1 MKFSIFFKKYWLLFL
16 IIFLAFILR
25 VYRIEELFYFTYDES
40 VPAFVGRRL
49 VLFHHI
55 PLIGGVTPFGVHLAP
70 YFYLLSAILL
80 GLGGLNPVIWGW
92 AGAVLAMVTTL
103 MVYLVGREIKDK
115 KLGMVAAGLWSFSY
129 LANVYDRHFWALY
142 WGPLLSVIAIYSLLK
157 IIKGK
162 EKFVYLIAIS
172 LAFGI
177 HADLSNYTILILA
190 VISWVVFK
198 IKIQKSTFI
207 AIGIIILSFLPL
219 LIFDLKHDFANI
231 KPGISHFTESKG
243 DGGSFSLNLLV
254 DNTLI
259 FPRTF
264 VRLLYPFGF
273 NEISLDYTYCLNYIK
288 DRDQTVPIV
297 FVLIALI
304 ILIGFIY
311 KSLKE
316 KNNGL
321 KIIALLIL
329 IYFVGICI
337 YGLVLHN
344 PVYEHYITG
353 LFPVFLMIA
362 ALIIY
367 KLPIKILVLI
377 FSIFIFL
384 NVSKFW
390 VTENSM
396 GLKVKKEAINYTLE
410 QVKDREFSLDS
421 LSTCWKYN
429 GYRYLFSV
437 FGKDP
442 AKSYVD
448 PTLAYLYEDKPVAGK
463 HPEIVAAF
471 VVDDINPE
479 TEEFYKRL
487 ELLKLHSIS
496 SQKFGRIEVLI
507 LDNKTGW
514 FDETN

>member
-219 LIFDLKHDFANI
+219 LIFDLKHDFAN
-231 KPGISHFTESKG
+231 T
-243 DGGSFSLNLLV
+243 
-254 DNTLI
+254 
-259 FPRTF
+259 
-264 VRLLYPFGF
+264 
-273 NEISLDYTYCLNYIK
+273 
-288 DRDQTVPIV
+288 
-297 FVLIALI
+297 
-304 ILIGFIY
+304 
-311 KSLKE
+311 
-316 KNNGL
+316 
-321 KIIALLIL
+321 
-329 IYFVGICI
+329 
-337 YGLVLHN
+337 
-344 PVYEHYITG
+344 
-353 LFPVFLMIA
+353 
-362 ALIIY
+362 
-367 KLPIKILVLI
+367 
-377 FSIFIFL
+377 
-384 NVSKFW
+384 
-390 VTENSM
+390 
-396 GLKVKKEAINYTLE
+396 
-410 QVKDREFSLDS
+410 
-421 LSTCWKYN
+421 
-429 GYRYLFSV
+429 
-437 FGKDP
+437 
-442 AKSYVD
+442 
-448 PTLAYLYEDKPVAGK
+448 
-463 HPEIVAAF
+463 
-471 VVDDINPE
+471 
-479 TEEFYKRL
+479 
-487 ELLKLHSIS
+487 
-496 SQKFGRIEVLI
+496 
-507 LDNKTGW
+507 
-514 FDETN
+514 